1 MELTREN
8 YYEVEP
14 IILKDIENSE
24 FIAFDLEFSGIIISK
39 FKIYDSSEEYFQKS
53 KYMAEN
59 YRIIQV
65 GITPFIKKD
74 VNNNK
79 EYIAK
84 PYNIYA
90 FPSEKQ
96 SNNRFDSCLASI
108 IFNREHGC
116 DFNKWIS
123 QGVPYL
129 NNENLKKLTERLMSG
144 NINKYDPKNIST
156 FKNIVLYKEQDKIR
170 YKDFHDT
177 FMNFYNNKEEK
188 ILKHEKIV
196 RHLMLYFLNKLDEDI
211 RKKIFIEYKD
221 EIVGEDVKSYIFIHK
236 LNSYEEKLQKINQE
250 NNEIIALIKREK
262 GIKNLI
268 EKIISSKKPIVGHN
282 CFIDLLFI
290 MSHFMDDIPKNFHT
304 FKLKLKNEFGGG
316 IYDTK
321 YLFSSNKKNINELNI
336 KDYVNLECL
345 YTNLY
350 EKNEKLEKN
359 QKIIVEIPKNEK
371 FINYFDENE
380 KNKENKEKKFH
391 QADYDSLTTG
401 CVYLYLKNIL
411 GEKSIKDGENK
422 LNCYY
427 GLYQCFDLNN
437 LNKEEKYYDNSSDAY
452 ILLFNEKL
460 YENNEIRMK
469 INEEVIESKYINSK
483 INAKEI
489 GGAYIILI
497 NSNNKNNFIE
507 VCSKYKNYINIKTI
521 EEYKES
527 LKNKIINK

>member
-1 MELTREN
+1 
-8 YYEVEP
+8 
-14 IILKDIENSE
+14 
-24 FIAFDLEFSGIIISK
+24 
-39 FKIYDSSEEYFQKS
+39 
-53 KYMAEN
+53 MA
-59 YRIIQV
+59 
-65 GITPFIKKD
+65 
-74 VNNNK
+74 
-79 EYIAK
+79 
-84 PYNIYA
+84 
-90 FPSEKQ
+90 
-96 SNNRFDSCLASI
+96 
-108 IFNREHGC
+108 
-116 DFNKWIS
+116 
-123 QGVPYL
+123 
-129 NNENLKKLTERLMSG
+129 G
-144 NINKYDPKNIST
+144 NINKYDPKNISA

-170 YKDFHDT
+170 YKDFYDQ
-177 FMNFYNNKEEK
+177 FMNFYQNKDEK

-321 YLFSSNKKNINELNI
+321 YLFSSNKKNISELDI
-336 KDYVNLECL
+336 KDNVHLECL

-380 KNKENKEKKFH
+380 KNKEKKFH

-437 LNKEEKYYDNSSDAY
+437 LNEEEKYYDNSSDAY

-460 YENNEIRMK
+460 YENNEIWMK

-507 VCSKYKNYINIKTI
+507 VCSKYKNYINIMTI